1 MKTKILFLILITISL
16 SLAQGR
22 RGGGRQMTWDESL
35 NLTTEQMQEIT
46 ALREA
51 MQPAMQGIQQ
61 TTRTLEME
69 LRQLTRN
76 GDSDAAARIAELEA
90 AISANETAMTAL
102 MEGHRSQ
109 IRELL
114 TPDQQLVFDQHQFG
128 PRHERGSQRGGRMG
142 DDANGSRGN
151 GSGHRPG
158 RGRR

>member
-1 MKTKILFLILITISL
+1 MKLRIVFLLVLTA
-16 SLAQGR
+16 SLALSQGR

-51 MQPAMQGIQQ
+51 MQPAMQGIHQN
-61 TTRTLEME
+61 TRTLELE
-69 LRQLTRN
+69 LRQLTRS
-76 GDSDAAARIAELEA
+76 GDSDAARIAELEA

-102 MEGHRSQ
+102 MEGHRNQ

-142 DDANGSRGN
+142 DDANGRGGN
-151 GSGHRPG
+151 GLGNRPG